1 MYFLLKMVIFQPA
14 MLVYHRLNFRVCFPI
29 RRTWLA
35 HFGRGCRDSNGLPV
49 VAMSSCFTRK
59 KQMLIHLFSYFPGAK
74 KSCQF
79 RKISQK
85 KKSTLIRKNSPPYL
99 YILNGNLYSTP
110 TPQERKTSGHIFGSP
125 TSNSST
131 FPHLAQPDGFFWWEI
146 AVLCGKSL
154 HQIWENNSPG

>member
-1 MYFLLKMVIFQPA
+1 MDSLKMYFLLKMVIFQPA

-85 KKSTLIRKNSPPYL
+85 KNRLWFEKIPLHICTYWMEIYTVLPPPKKEKHLDTSLDLQHPILQPSPIWP
-99 YILNGNLYSTP
+99 NLMGF
-110 TPQERKTSGHIFGSP
+110 SG
-125 TSNSST
+125 
-131 FPHLAQPDGFFWWEI
+131 
-146 AVLCGKSL
+146 GK
-154 HQIWENNSPG
+154 